1 MKFVEQ
7 TGRLETQGR
16 VGVANLSL
24 KYAGWKL
31 RQGFYVSVWSQN
43 SFFGKPQSSHL
54 GFLTDWM
61 KPTHITEGHRLC
73 SKSANLNG
81 KHI

>member
-54 GFLTDWM
+54 GF
-61 KPTHITEGHRLC
+61 
-73 SKSANLNG
+73 
-81 KHI
+81 

>member
-24 KYAGWKL
+24 KYAGWEL

-61 KPTHITEGHRLC
+61 KPTHIIEGKPPYSNPDDLN
-73 SKSANLNG
+73 AN
-81 KHI
+81 HS